1 MYLDSKLTICS
12 MDIQEIHEIYLLKV
26 ITPNYLKSIGY
37 NGILIY
43 NELSNEIKSVMC
55 IMKLKK
61 ILD

>member
-1 MYLDSKLTICS
+1 
-12 MDIQEIHEIYLLKV
+12 MDMIQEIHQIYLLKV

-37 NGILIY
+37 NGMLIY
-43 NELSNEIKSVMC
+43 NKLSNEIESVMC